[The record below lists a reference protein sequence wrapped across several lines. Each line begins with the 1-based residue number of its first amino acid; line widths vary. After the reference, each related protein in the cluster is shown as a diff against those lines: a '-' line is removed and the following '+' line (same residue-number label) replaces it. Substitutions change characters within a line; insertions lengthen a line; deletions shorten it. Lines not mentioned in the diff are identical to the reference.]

1 MDAMDR
7 SPGPLKG
14 PAVGNTS
21 ESVAGPAGAD
31 STREGMPGETPLS
44 LLEAALNGV
53 IEGQERIVRLALTCM
68 LARGHLLLE
77 DAPGTGKT
85 TLSRALAQASGLEFR
100 RVQMTADLMP
110 TDITGARIPMLGGPG
125 PGHPASDEPALRLV
139 PGPVFCEVLLADEL
153 NRTPPRTQSALLEA
167 MAEGSVTIEGE
178 THPLPDPFFVVAT
191 QNPMEFAGTY
201 PLPESQL
208 DRFMMRLAPGYPP
221 RESERNMLRSRRS
234 NDPLEGLV
242 SAIDRAQLEQA
253 MAQVLAVAVPEP
265 VEDYL
270 LDLVASTRQRD
281 QFLLG
286 ASPRAAL
293 DLDRAARAFA
303 WLEGRDFVTPDDVR
317 FLAIHVLAHRLV
329 PRDMSSAAGAEEC
342 EALLGAVLDQVA
354 APQIGAD
361 GSLST

>member
-7 SPGPLKG
+7 SPSRLEGPLEG
-14 PAVGNTS
+14 QTVENAPGVEGGAP
-21 ESVAGPAGAD
+21 AGPGA
-31 STREGMPGETPLS
+31 PLS
-44 LLEAALNGV
+44 ALEAALNGV
-53 IEGQERIVRLALTCM
+53 IEGQERIVRLSLTCL

-110 TDITGARIPMLGGPG
+110 TDITGARIPTFAGSGGGP
-125 PGHPASDEPALRLV
+125 ASPDGPALRLV
-139 PGPVFCEVLLADEL
+139 PGPIFSEVVLADEL

-208 DRFMMRLAPGYPP
+208 DRFMMRLAPGYPS
-221 RESERNMLRSRRS
+221 RDSERRMLQSRRS
-234 NDPLEGLV
+234 VDPLEGLT
-242 SAIDRAQLEQA
+242 SAIQRPELEQA
-253 MAQVLAVAVPEP
+253 MAKVLDVAVPAP
-265 VEDYL
+265 VEEYL
-270 LDLVASTRQRD
+270 LDLIAATRVRD

-303 WLEGRDFVTPDDVR
+303 WIDGRDFVTPDDVR
-317 FLAIHVLAHRLV
+317 YLAIPILAHRLV
-329 PRDMSSAAGAEEC
+329 PRDMAASSGAEEC
-342 EALLGAVLDQVA
+342 EALLGAVLDQVS
-354 APQIGAD
+354 APKIGVD
-361 GSLST
+361 GSLSA

>member
-7 SPGPLKG
+7 SPGPLRG
-14 PAVGNTS
+14 HAVGN
-21 ESVAGPAGAD
+21 ESGPPAGPPRAETPRGPQAGAPLTD
-31 STREGMPGETPLS
+31 LET
-44 LLEAALNGV
+44 ALNGV
-53 IEGQERIVRLALTCM
+53 IEGQERIVRLALTCL

-125 PGHPASDEPALRLV
+125 AEGFSPGQPSLRLV
-139 PGPVFCEVLLADEL
+139 PGPIFSEVVLADEL

-178 THPLPDPFFVVAT
+178 THPLPSPFFVVAT
-191 QNPMEFAGTY
+191 QNPLEFAGTY

-208 DRFMMRLAPGYPP
+208 DRFMMRLAPGYPS
-221 RESERNMLRSRRS
+221 RDSERRMLRSRRS
-234 NDPLEGLV
+234 EDPLDGL
-242 SAIDRAQLEQA
+242 SCAIERAELETA
-253 MAQVLAVAVPEP
+253 MANVLDVAVPAP
-265 VEDYL
+265 VEEYL
-270 LDLVASTRQRD
+270 LDLVAATRQRD

-303 WLEGRDFVTPDDVR
+303 SIDGRDFVTPDDVR
-317 FLAIHVLAHRLV
+317 YLAVPVLAHRLV
-329 PRDMSSAAGAEEC
+329 PREMVSSAAAEEC
-342 EALLGAVLDQVA
+342 EALLGAVLDQVT
-354 APQIGAD
+354 APTIGAD
-361 GSLST
+361 GSLSV